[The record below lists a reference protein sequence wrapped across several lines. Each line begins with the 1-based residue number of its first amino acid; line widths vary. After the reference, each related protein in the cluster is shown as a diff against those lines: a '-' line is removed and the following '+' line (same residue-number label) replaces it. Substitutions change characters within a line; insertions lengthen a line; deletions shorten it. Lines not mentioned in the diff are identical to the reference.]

1 MIYDA
6 STHDTLVRCPMPPD
20 LTEAAKR
27 VRQQLVALFAEH
39 KLPPP
44 AENEGRTYAAPEQ
57 GRRLKSTLRL
67 PQTHTREID
76 AVPSLAEAARSLPTP
91 KPGQLERVERYA
103 ELCEAA
109 NDGFDGEHWCRQQL
123 LGGPMPEQDD
133 PRYGAVVW
141 SRFGKPYLSSEEW
154 ETHHD
159 ELVAAAREWRLLLQ
173 LDLSDWTQA
182 QFTEGT
188 VYFLIRTAD
197 LAARRFERVVGVYQQ
212 S

>member
-1 MIYDA
+1 
-6 STHDTLVRCPMPPD
+6 
-20 LTEAAKR
+20 
-27 VRQQLVALFAEH
+27 
-39 KLPPP
+39 
-44 AENEGRTYAAPEQ
+44 
-57 GRRLKSTLRL
+57 
-67 PQTHTREID
+67 
-76 AVPSLAEAARSLPTP
+76 
-91 KPGQLERVERYA
+91 
-103 ELCEAA
+103 
-109 NDGFDGEHWCRQQL
+109 
-123 LGGPMPEQDD
+123 MPEQDD

-188 VYFLIRTAD
+188 VYFLIRTTD